1 MQHALDLARPYAPLI
16 LALVVWPIVGAALS
30 WWLWWDTP
38 EHWEAYAK
46 AHPGRALAIRALRT
60 VSPHLRKLV
69 VAWRDYAAARS
80 SLPPLG
86 IALPAEK
93 TGALVVS
100 ETRGFTSARSAYELD
115 HPHPPHPTPAD
126 GVAHDAQRVAL
137 GAVTVDP
144 GKSDAPSFDPHAR
157 QTVVPPARDDGQR
170 GSVDVRGLLAVV
182 VALSVVLPLGVALYG
197 CPASRQLTRPALG
210 QVDGCEPRSTRCSPT
225 GRPQVCSGSRRWT
238 DADAVCALGVNVS
251 AVCCL
256 TRSPVTGA
264 ELHACVLAERC
275 LPVDA
280 GSR

>member
-1 MQHALDLARPYAPLI
+1 MIPMQHLLDLARPYAPLI

-69 VAWRDYAAARS
+69 VAWRDYASARS

-115 HPHPPHPTPAD
+115 HPQPPHPTPAD
-126 GVAHDAQRVAL
+126 GIAHDAQRVAL

-144 GKSDAPSFDPHAR
+144 AKG
-157 QTVVPPARDDGQR
+157 DGQR
-170 GSVDVRGLLAVV
+170 GSVDLPGLLTCIIAAILAG
-182 VALSVVLPLGVALYG
+182 ALLAG
-197 CPASRQLTRPALG
+197 CPRNPPVSGCQPEAQTCIRDRPH
-210 QVDGCEPRSTRCSPT
+210 
-225 GRPQVCSGSRRWT
+225 VCSASQRWHVAGDRSCASIGGQCT
-238 DADAVCALGVNVS
+238 VLGGRAYCAPVADA
-251 AVCCL
+251 
-256 TRSPVTGA
+256 GA
-264 ELHACVLAERC
+264 ADGGE
-275 LPVDA
+275 
-280 GSR
+280 

>member
-100 ETRGFTSARSAYELD
+100 ETRPVA
-115 HPHPPHPTPAD
+115 HPTPAD
-126 GVAHDAQRVAL
+126 GVAFDAQRVAL

-144 GKSDAPSFDPHAR
+144 AKG
-157 QTVVPPARDDGQR
+157 DGQR
-170 GSVDVRGLLAVV
+170 GSVDLPGLLTCLIAAILAG
-182 VALSVVLPLGVALYG
+182 ALLAG
-197 CPASRQLTRPALG
+197 CPRNPPVSGCQPEAQTCINDRPH
-210 QVDGCEPRSTRCSPT
+210 
-225 GRPQVCSGSRRWT
+225 VCSASQRWHVAGDRT
-238 DADAVCALGVNVS
+238 CSSIGGVCTVLGGR
-251 AVCCL
+251 AYCA
-256 TRSPVTGA
+256 PVA
-264 ELHACVLAERC
+264 
-275 LPVDA
+275 DA
-280 GSR
+280 GSPDASEGGL

>member
-69 VAWRDYAAARS
+69 VAWRDYASARS

-100 ETRGFTSARSAYELD
+100 ETRPVA
-115 HPHPPHPTPAD
+115 HPTPAD
-126 GVAHDAQRVAL
+126 GVAFDAQRVAL

-144 GKSDAPSFDPHAR
+144 AKG
-157 QTVVPPARDDGQR
+157 DGQR
-170 GSVDVRGLLAVV
+170 GSVDLPGLLTCLIAAILAG
-182 VALSVVLPLGVALYG
+182 ALCVG
-197 CPASRQLTRPALG
+197 CPRNPPVSGCQPEAQTCINDRPH
-210 QVDGCEPRSTRCSPT
+210 
-225 GRPQVCSGSRRWT
+225 VCSASQRWHVAGDRT
-238 DADAVCALGVNVS
+238 CSSIGGQCTVLGGRAHCA
-251 AVCCL
+251 
-256 TRSPVTGA
+256 PVA
-264 ELHACVLAERC
+264 
-275 LPVDA
+275 DA
-280 GSR
+280 GSPDASEGGL

>member
-69 VAWRDYAAARS
+69 VAWRDYASARS

-100 ETRGFTSARSAYELD
+100 ETRPVA
-115 HPHPPHPTPAD
+115 HPTPAD
-126 GVAHDAQRVAL
+126 GVAFDAQRVAL

-170 GSVDVRGLLAVV
+170 GA
-182 VALSVVLPLGVALYG
+182 
-197 CPASRQLTRPALG
+197 
-210 QVDGCEPRSTRCSPT
+210 
-225 GRPQVCSGSRRWT
+225 
-238 DADAVCALGVNVS
+238 
-251 AVCCL
+251 
-256 TRSPVTGA
+256 
-264 ELHACVLAERC
+264 
-275 LPVDA
+275 
-280 GSR
+280 

>member
-93 TGALVVS
+93 PGALVVS
-100 ETRGFTSARSAYELD
+100 ETRPVA
-115 HPHPPHPTPAD
+115 HPTPAD
-126 GVAHDAQRVAL
+126 GVAFDAQRVAL

-144 GKSDAPSFDPHAR
+144 AKG
-157 QTVVPPARDDGQR
+157 DGQR
-170 GSVDVRGLLAVV
+170 GSVDLPGLLTCLIAAILAG
-182 VALSVVLPLGVALYG
+182 ALLAG
-197 CPASRQLTRPALG
+197 CPRNPPVSGCQPEAQTCINDRPH
-210 QVDGCEPRSTRCSPT
+210 
-225 GRPQVCSGSRRWT
+225 VCSASQRWHV
-238 DADAVCALGVNVS
+238 AGNLQCS
-251 AVCCL
+251 AVGGVCTVLGGRAYCG
-256 TRSPVTGA
+256 PVA
-264 ELHACVLAERC
+264 
-275 LPVDA
+275 DA
-280 GSR
+280 GSPNASEGGL

>member
-69 VAWRDYAAARS
+69 VAWRDYASARS

-100 ETRGFTSARSAYELD
+100 ETRPVA
-115 HPHPPHPTPAD
+115 HPTPAD
-126 GVAHDAQRVAL
+126 GVAFDAQRVAL

-144 GKSDAPSFDPHAR
+144 AKG
-157 QTVVPPARDDGQR
+157 DGQR
-170 GSVDVRGLLAVV
+170 GSVDLPGLLTCIIAAILAG
-182 VALSVVLPLGVALYG
+182 ALCVG
-197 CPASRQLTRPALG
+197 CPRNPPVSGCQPEAQTCIRDRPH
-210 QVDGCEPRSTRCSPT
+210 
-225 GRPQVCSGSRRWT
+225 VCSASQRWHAAGNLQCSAVGGVCT
-238 DADAVCALGVNVS
+238 VLGGRAYCGPVADA
-251 AVCCL
+251 
-256 TRSPVTGA
+256 GA
-264 ELHACVLAERC
+264 
-275 LPVDA
+275 DA
-280 GSR
+280 GDVE

>member
-69 VAWRDYAAARS
+69 VAWRDYASARS

-100 ETRGFTSARSAYELD
+100 ETRPVA
-115 HPHPPHPTPAD
+115 HPTPAD
-126 GVAHDAQRVAL
+126 GVAFDAQRVAL

-144 GKSDAPSFDPHAR
+144 AKG
-157 QTVVPPARDDGQR
+157 DGQR
-170 GSVDVRGLLAVV
+170 GSVDLPGLLTCIIAAILAG
-182 VALSVVLPLGVALYG
+182 ALCVG
-197 CPASRQLTRPALG
+197 CPRNPPVSGCQPEAQTCINDRPH
-210 QVDGCEPRSTRCSPT
+210 
-225 GRPQVCSGSRRWT
+225 VCSASQRWHAAGDRT
-238 DADAVCALGVNVS
+238 CAQVGGVCTVLGGRAHCAPVADA
-251 AVCCL
+251 
-256 TRSPVTGA
+256 GA
-264 ELHACVLAERC
+264 ADGGE
-275 LPVDA
+275 
-280 GSR
+280 

>member
-1 MQHALDLARPYAPLI
+1 MQHLLDLARPYAPLI

-100 ETRGFTSARSAYELD
+100 ETRPVA
-115 HPHPPHPTPAD
+115 HPTPAD
-126 GVAHDAQRVAL
+126 GVAFDAQRVAL

-144 GKSDAPSFDPHAR
+144 AKG
-157 QTVVPPARDDGQR
+157 DGQR
-170 GSVDVRGLLAVV
+170 GSVDLPGLLTCLIAAILAG
-182 VALSVVLPLGVALYG
+182 ALCVG
-197 CPASRQLTRPALG
+197 CPRNPPVSGCQPEAQTCINDRPH
-210 QVDGCEPRSTRCSPT
+210 
-225 GRPQVCSGSRRWT
+225 VCSASQRWHVAGDRT
-238 DADAVCALGVNVS
+238 CSSIGGQCTVLGGRAYCGPVADA
-251 AVCCL
+251 
-256 TRSPVTGA
+256 GA
-264 ELHACVLAERC
+264 
-275 LPVDA
+275 DA
-280 GSR
+280 GDVE

>member
-16 LALVVWPIVGAALS
+16 LALIVWPLVGAALS

-100 ETRGFTSARSAYELD
+100 ETRPVA
-115 HPHPPHPTPAD
+115 HPTPAD
-126 GVAHDAQRVAL
+126 GVAFDAQRVAL

-144 GKSDAPSFDPHAR
+144 AKG
-157 QTVVPPARDDGQR
+157 DGQR
-170 GSVDVRGLLAVV
+170 GSVDLPGLLTCLIAAILAG
-182 VALSVVLPLGVALYG
+182 ALCVG
-197 CPASRQLTRPALG
+197 CPRNPPVSGCQPEAQTCINDRPH
-210 QVDGCEPRSTRCSPT
+210 
-225 GRPQVCSGSRRWT
+225 VCSASQRWHVAGDRT
-238 DADAVCALGVNVS
+238 CAQVGGVCTVLGGRAHCAPVADAGTADAAEGGAL
-251 AVCCL
+251 
-256 TRSPVTGA
+256 
-264 ELHACVLAERC
+264 
-275 LPVDA
+275 
-280 GSR
+280 

>member
-93 TGALVVS
+93 TGAIVVS
-100 ETRGFTSARSAYELD
+100 ETRPVA
-115 HPHPPHPTPAD
+115 HPTPAD
-126 GVAHDAQRVAL
+126 GVAFDAQRVAL

-144 GKSDAPSFDPHAR
+144 AKG
-157 QTVVPPARDDGQR
+157 DGQR
-170 GSVDVRGLLAVV
+170 GSVDLPGLLTCLIAAILAG
-182 VALSVVLPLGVALYG
+182 ALLAG
-197 CPASRQLTRPALG
+197 CPRLPPISG
-210 QVDGCEPRSTRCSPT
+210 CSPMAQT
-225 GRPQVCSGSRRWT
+225 CIDNSPYVCSSSQRWFRSGDLSCSAVGGVCT
-238 DADAVCALGVNVS
+238 VLGGRAHCAPVADA
-251 AVCCL
+251 
-256 TRSPVTGA
+256 GA
-264 ELHACVLAERC
+264 ADGGE
-275 LPVDA
+275 
-280 GSR
+280 

>member
-16 LALVVWPIVGAALS
+16 LALIVWPIVGAALS

-115 HPHPPHPTPAD
+115 HPQPPHPTPAD
-126 GVAHDAQRVAL
+126 GIAHDAQRVAL

-144 GKSDAPSFDPHAR
+144 RKSEPPPFDPHAR
-157 QTVVPPARDDGQR
+157 QTVVPPQRDDEQR
-170 GSVDVRGLLAVV
+170 GSIDLPGLLTCLIAAILAG
-182 VALSVVLPLGVALYG
+182 ALCVG
-197 CPASRQLTRPALG
+197 CPRNPPVSGCQPEAQTCIGDRPH
-210 QVDGCEPRSTRCSPT
+210 
-225 GRPQVCSGSRRWT
+225 VCSASQRWHVAGDRSCASIGGQCT
-238 DADAVCALGVNVS
+238 VLGGRAYCGPVADGGL
-251 AVCCL
+251 
-256 TRSPVTGA
+256 
-264 ELHACVLAERC
+264 
-275 LPVDA
+275 
-280 GSR
+280 

>member
-1 MQHALDLARPYAPLI
+1 MQHALDLARPFWPLI

-100 ETRGFTSARSAYELD
+100 ETRPVA
-115 HPHPPHPTPAD
+115 HPTPAD
-126 GVAHDAQRVAL
+126 GVAFDAQRVAL

-144 GKSDAPSFDPHAR
+144 AKG
-157 QTVVPPARDDGQR
+157 DGQR
-170 GSVDVRGLLAVV
+170 GSVDLPGLLTCLIAAILAG
-182 VALSVVLPLGVALYG
+182 ALLAG
-197 CPASRQLTRPALG
+197 CPRNPPVSGCQPEAQTCIRDRPH
-210 QVDGCEPRSTRCSPT
+210 
-225 GRPQVCSGSRRWT
+225 VCSASQRWH
-238 DADAVCALGVNVS
+238 AAGNLQCS
-251 AVCCL
+251 AVGGVCTVLGGRAYCG
-256 TRSPVTGA
+256 PVA
-264 ELHACVLAERC
+264 
-275 LPVDA
+275 DA
-280 GSR
+280 GSPDASEGGL

>member
-100 ETRGFTSARSAYELD
+100 ETRPVA
-115 HPHPPHPTPAD
+115 HPTPAD
-126 GVAHDAQRVAL
+126 GVAFDAQRVAL

-144 GKSDAPSFDPHAR
+144 AKG
-157 QTVVPPARDDGQR
+157 DGQR
-170 GSVDVRGLLAVV
+170 GSVDLPGLLTCLIAAILAG
-182 VALSVVLPLGVALYG
+182 ALLAG
-197 CPASRQLTRPALG
+197 CPRNPPVSGCQPEAQTCINDRPHVCSASQRWHVAGNL
-210 QVDGCEPRSTRCSPT
+210 RCSAIGGVCT
-225 GRPQVCSGSRRWT
+225 VLGGR
-238 DADAVCALGVNVS
+238 AHCA
-251 AVCCL
+251 
-256 TRSPVTGA
+256 PVA
-264 ELHACVLAERC
+264 
-275 LPVDA
+275 DA
-280 GSR
+280 GSPDASEGGL

>member
-100 ETRGFTSARSAYELD
+100 ETRPVA
-115 HPHPPHPTPAD
+115 HPTPAD
-126 GVAHDAQRVAL
+126 GVAFDAQRVAL

-144 GKSDAPSFDPHAR
+144 AKG
-157 QTVVPPARDDGQR
+157 DGQR
-170 GSVDVRGLLAVV
+170 GSVDLPGLLTCLIAAILAG
-182 VALSVVLPLGVALYG
+182 ALLVG
-197 CPASRQLTRPALG
+197 CPRNPPVSGCQPEAQTCINDRPHVCSASQRWHVAGNL
-210 QVDGCEPRSTRCSPT
+210 RCSAIGGVCT
-225 GRPQVCSGSRRWT
+225 VLGGRAYCG
-238 DADAVCALGVNVS
+238 
-251 AVCCL
+251 
-256 TRSPVTGA
+256 PV
-264 ELHACVLAERC
+264 
-275 LPVDA
+275 VDA
-280 GSR
+280 GAADGGE

>member
-1 MQHALDLARPYAPLI
+1 MQHALDPARPYAPLI
-16 LALVVWPIVGAALS
+16 LALIVWPLVGAALS

-100 ETRGFTSARSAYELD
+100 ETRPVA
-115 HPHPPHPTPAD
+115 HPTPAD
-126 GVAHDAQRVAL
+126 GVAFDAQRVAL

-144 GKSDAPSFDPHAR
+144 AKG
-157 QTVVPPARDDGQR
+157 DGQR
-170 GSVDVRGLLAVV
+170 GSVDLPGLLTCLIAAILAG
-182 VALSVVLPLGVALYG
+182 ALLAG
-197 CPASRQLTRPALG
+197 CPRNPPVSGCQPEAQTCINDRPH
-210 QVDGCEPRSTRCSPT
+210 
-225 GRPQVCSGSRRWT
+225 VCSASQRWHV
-238 DADAVCALGVNVS
+238 AGNLQCS
-251 AVCCL
+251 AVGGVCTVLGGRAHCG
-256 TRSPVTGA
+256 PVA
-264 ELHACVLAERC
+264 
-275 LPVDA
+275 DA
-280 GSR
+280 GSPNASEGGL

>member
-1 MQHALDLARPYAPLI
+1 MIPMQHLLDLARPYAPLI

-69 VAWRDYAAARS
+69 VAWRDYASARS

-115 HPHPPHPTPAD
+115 HPQPPHPTPAD
-126 GVAHDAQRVAL
+126 GIAHDAQRVAL

-144 GKSDAPSFDPHAR
+144 AKG
-157 QTVVPPARDDGQR
+157 DGQR
-170 GSVDVRGLLAVV
+170 GSVDLPGLLTCIIAAILAG
-182 VALSVVLPLGVALYG
+182 ALCVG
-197 CPASRQLTRPALG
+197 CPRNPPVSGCQPEAQTCIGDRP
-210 QVDGCEPRSTRCSPT
+210 S
-225 GRPQVCSGSRRWT
+225 VCSASQRWHAAGNLQCSAVGGVCT
-238 DADAVCALGVNVS
+238 VLGGRAYCGPVADA
-251 AVCCL
+251 
-256 TRSPVTGA
+256 GA
-264 ELHACVLAERC
+264 
-275 LPVDA
+275 DA
-280 GSR
+280 GDVE

>member
-100 ETRGFTSARSAYELD
+100 ETRPVA
-115 HPHPPHPTPAD
+115 HPTPAD
-126 GVAHDAQRVAL
+126 GVAFDAQRVAL

-144 GKSDAPSFDPHAR
+144 AKG
-157 QTVVPPARDDGQR
+157 DGQR
-170 GSVDVRGLLAVV
+170 GSVDLPGLLTCLIAAILAG
-182 VALSVVLPLGVALYG
+182 ALCVG
-197 CPASRQLTRPALG
+197 CPRNPPVSGCQPEAQTCIGDRP
-210 QVDGCEPRSTRCSPT
+210 S
-225 GRPQVCSGSRRWT
+225 VCSASQRWH
-238 DADAVCALGVNVS
+238 AAGNLQCS
-251 AVCCL
+251 AVGGVCTVLGGRAYCG
-256 TRSPVTGA
+256 PV
-264 ELHACVLAERC
+264 
-275 LPVDA
+275 VDA
-280 GSR
+280 GTADASEGGL

>member
-100 ETRGFTSARSAYELD
+100 ETRPVA
-115 HPHPPHPTPAD
+115 HPTPAD
-126 GVAHDAQRVAL
+126 GVAFDAQRVAL

-144 GKSDAPSFDPHAR
+144 AKG
-157 QTVVPPARDDGQR
+157 DGQR
-170 GSVDVRGLLAVV
+170 GSVDLPGLLTCLIAAILAG
-182 VALSVVLPLGVALYG
+182 ALLAG
-197 CPASRQLTRPALG
+197 CPRNPPVSGCQPEAQTCIRDRPH
-210 QVDGCEPRSTRCSPT
+210 
-225 GRPQVCSGSRRWT
+225 VCSASQRWH
-238 DADAVCALGVNVS
+238 AAGNLQCS
-251 AVCCL
+251 AVGGVCTVLGGRAYCG
-256 TRSPVTGA
+256 PVA
-264 ELHACVLAERC
+264 
-275 LPVDA
+275 DA
-280 GSR
+280 GSPDASEGGL

>member
-100 ETRGFTSARSAYELD
+100 ETRPVA
-115 HPHPPHPTPAD
+115 HPTPAD
-126 GVAHDAQRVAL
+126 GVAFDAQRVAL

-144 GKSDAPSFDPHAR
+144 AKG
-157 QTVVPPARDDGQR
+157 DGQR
-170 GSVDVRGLLAVV
+170 GSVDLPGLLTCLIAAILAG
-182 VALSVVLPLGVALYG
+182 ALLAG
-197 CPASRQLTRPALG
+197 CPRNPPVSGCQPEAQTCIRDRPH
-210 QVDGCEPRSTRCSPT
+210 
-225 GRPQVCSGSRRWT
+225 VCSASQRWH
-238 DADAVCALGVNVS
+238 AAGNLQCS
-251 AVCCL
+251 AVGGVCTVLGGRAYCG
-256 TRSPVTGA
+256 PVA
-264 ELHACVLAERC
+264 
-275 LPVDA
+275 DA
-280 GSR
+280 GSPNASEGGL

>member
-100 ETRGFTSARSAYELD
+100 ETRPVA
-115 HPHPPHPTPAD
+115 HPTPAD
-126 GVAHDAQRVAL
+126 GVAFDAQRVAL

-144 GKSDAPSFDPHAR
+144 GKSD
-157 QTVVPPARDDGQR
+157 GQR
-170 GSVDVRGLLAVV
+170 GSVDLPGLLTCLIAAILAG
-182 VALSVVLPLGVALYG
+182 ALLAG
-197 CPASRQLTRPALG
+197 CPRNPPVSGCQPEAQTCIRDRPH
-210 QVDGCEPRSTRCSPT
+210 
-225 GRPQVCSGSRRWT
+225 VCSASQRWH
-238 DADAVCALGVNVS
+238 AAGNLQCS
-251 AVCCL
+251 AVGGVCTVLGGRAYCA
-256 TRSPVTGA
+256 PVA
-264 ELHACVLAERC
+264 
-275 LPVDA
+275 DA
-280 GSR
+280 GSPDASEGGL

>member
-1 MQHALDLARPYAPLI
+1 MQHLLDLARPFWPLI

-100 ETRGFTSARSAYELD
+100 ETRPVA
-115 HPHPPHPTPAD
+115 HPTPAD
-126 GVAHDAQRVAL
+126 GVAFDAQRVAL

-144 GKSDAPSFDPHAR
+144 AKG
-157 QTVVPPARDDGQR
+157 DGQR
-170 GSVDVRGLLAVV
+170 GSVDVPGLLTCIIAAILAG
-182 VALSVVLPLGVALYG
+182 ALCVG
-197 CPASRQLTRPALG
+197 CPRNPPVSGCQPEAQTCINDRPH
-210 QVDGCEPRSTRCSPT
+210 
-225 GRPQVCSGSRRWT
+225 VCSASQRWHVAGDRT
-238 DADAVCALGVNVS
+238 CAQVGGVCTVLGGRAYCGPVADAGAADASEGGAL
-251 AVCCL
+251 
-256 TRSPVTGA
+256 
-264 ELHACVLAERC
+264 
-275 LPVDA
+275 
-280 GSR
+280 

>member
-100 ETRGFTSARSAYELD
+100 ETRPVA
-115 HPHPPHPTPAD
+115 HPTPAD
-126 GVAHDAQRVAL
+126 GVAFDAQRVAL

-144 GKSDAPSFDPHAR
+144 AKG
-157 QTVVPPARDDGQR
+157 DGQR
-170 GSVDVRGLLAVV
+170 GSVDLPGLLTCLIAAILAG
-182 VALSVVLPLGVALYG
+182 ALLAG
-197 CPASRQLTRPALG
+197 CPRNPPVSGCQPEAQTCIRDRPH
-210 QVDGCEPRSTRCSPT
+210 
-225 GRPQVCSGSRRWT
+225 VCSASQRWHVAGDRSCASIGGQCT
-238 DADAVCALGVNVS
+238 VLGGRAYCGPVADAGAADASEGGAL
-251 AVCCL
+251 
-256 TRSPVTGA
+256 
-264 ELHACVLAERC
+264 
-275 LPVDA
+275 
-280 GSR
+280 

>member
-16 LALVVWPIVGAALS
+16 LALVIWPLVGAALS

-69 VAWRDYAAARS
+69 VAWRDYASARS

-100 ETRGFTSARSAYELD
+100 ETRPVA
-115 HPHPPHPTPAD
+115 HPTPAD
-126 GVAHDAQRVAL
+126 GVAFDAQRVAL

-144 GKSDAPSFDPHAR
+144 AKG
-157 QTVVPPARDDGQR
+157 DGQR
-170 GSVDVRGLLAVV
+170 GSVDLPGLLTCIIAAILAG
-182 VALSVVLPLGVALYG
+182 ALCVG
-197 CPASRQLTRPALG
+197 CPRNPPVSGCQPEAQTCIGDRP
-210 QVDGCEPRSTRCSPT
+210 S
-225 GRPQVCSGSRRWT
+225 VCSASQRWH
-238 DADAVCALGVNVS
+238 AAGNLQCS
-251 AVCCL
+251 AVGGVCTVLGGRAYCG
-256 TRSPVTGA
+256 PV
-264 ELHACVLAERC
+264 
-275 LPVDA
+275 PDA
-280 GSR
+280 GSPNASEGGL

>member
-1 MQHALDLARPYAPLI
+1 MQHLLDLARPYAPLI

-100 ETRGFTSARSAYELD
+100 ETRPVA
-115 HPHPPHPTPAD
+115 HPTPAD
-126 GVAHDAQRVAL
+126 GVAFDAQRVAL

-144 GKSDAPSFDPHAR
+144 AKG
-157 QTVVPPARDDGQR
+157 DGQR
-170 GSVDVRGLLAVV
+170 GSGDLPGLLTCLIAAILAGTLCV
-182 VALSVVLPLGVALYG
+182 G
-197 CPASRQLTRPALG
+197 CPRNPPVSGCQPEAQTCINDRPH
-210 QVDGCEPRSTRCSPT
+210 
-225 GRPQVCSGSRRWT
+225 VCSASQRWHVAGDLSCSAVGGVCT
-238 DADAVCALGVNVS
+238 VLGGRAHCAPVADAGAADASEGGAL
-251 AVCCL
+251 
-256 TRSPVTGA
+256 
-264 ELHACVLAERC
+264 
-275 LPVDA
+275 
-280 GSR
+280 

>member
-100 ETRGFTSARSAYELD
+100 ETRPVA
-115 HPHPPHPTPAD
+115 HPTPAD
-126 GVAHDAQRVAL
+126 GVAFDAQRVAL

-144 GKSDAPSFDPHAR
+144 AKG
-157 QTVVPPARDDGQR
+157 DGQR
-170 GSVDVRGLLAVV
+170 GSVDLPGLLTCLIAAILAG
-182 VALSVVLPLGVALYG
+182 ALCVG
-197 CPASRQLTRPALG
+197 CPRNPPVSGCQPEAQTCIGDRP
-210 QVDGCEPRSTRCSPT
+210 S
-225 GRPQVCSGSRRWT
+225 VCSASQRWH
-238 DADAVCALGVNVS
+238 AAGNLQCS
-251 AVCCL
+251 AVGGVCTVLGGRAHCA
-256 TRSPVTGA
+256 PVA
-264 ELHACVLAERC
+264 
-275 LPVDA
+275 DA
-280 GSR
+280 GSPDASEGGL

>member
-100 ETRGFTSARSAYELD
+100 ETRPVA
-115 HPHPPHPTPAD
+115 HPTPAD
-126 GVAHDAQRVAL
+126 GVAFDAQRVAL

-144 GKSDAPSFDPHAR
+144 AKG
-157 QTVVPPARDDGQR
+157 DGQR
-170 GSVDVRGLLAVV
+170 GSVDLPGLLTCLIAAILAG
-182 VALSVVLPLGVALYG
+182 ALLAG
-197 CPASRQLTRPALG
+197 CPRNPPVSGCQPEAQTCIGDRP
-210 QVDGCEPRSTRCSPT
+210 S
-225 GRPQVCSGSRRWT
+225 VCSASQRWH
-238 DADAVCALGVNVS
+238 AAGNLQCS
-251 AVCCL
+251 AVGGVCTVLGGRAYCA
-256 TRSPVTGA
+256 PVA
-264 ELHACVLAERC
+264 
-275 LPVDA
+275 DA
-280 GSR
+280 GSPDASEGGL

>member
-69 VAWRDYAAARS
+69 VAWRDYASARS

-100 ETRGFTSARSAYELD
+100 ETRPVA
-115 HPHPPHPTPAD
+115 HPTPAD
-126 GVAHDAQRVAL
+126 GVAFDAQRVAL

-144 GKSDAPSFDPHAR
+144 AKG
-157 QTVVPPARDDGQR
+157 DGQR
-170 GSVDVRGLLAVV
+170 GSVDLPGLLTCLIAAILAG
-182 VALSVVLPLGVALYG
+182 ALCVG
-197 CPASRQLTRPALG
+197 CPRNPPVSGCQPEAQTCIRDRPH
-210 QVDGCEPRSTRCSPT
+210 
-225 GRPQVCSGSRRWT
+225 VCSASQRWHVAGDRT
-238 DADAVCALGVNVS
+238 CSSIGGQCTVLGGRAYCGPVADA
-251 AVCCL
+251 
-256 TRSPVTGA
+256 GA
-264 ELHACVLAERC
+264 ADGGE
-275 LPVDA
+275 
-280 GSR
+280 

>member
-100 ETRGFTSARSAYELD
+100 ETRPVA
-115 HPHPPHPTPAD
+115 HPTPAD
-126 GVAHDAQRVAL
+126 GVAFDAQRVAL

-144 GKSDAPSFDPHAR
+144 GKSD
-157 QTVVPPARDDGQR
+157 GQR
-170 GSVDVRGLLAVV
+170 GSVDLTGLLTCIIAAILAG
-182 VALSVVLPLGVALYG
+182 ALLAG
-197 CPASRQLTRPALG
+197 CPRNPPVSGCQPEAQTCIGDRP
-210 QVDGCEPRSTRCSPT
+210 S
-225 GRPQVCSGSRRWT
+225 VCSASQRWH
-238 DADAVCALGVNVS
+238 AAGNLQCS
-251 AVCCL
+251 AVGGVCTVLGGRAYCA
-256 TRSPVTGA
+256 PVA
-264 ELHACVLAERC
+264 
-275 LPVDA
+275 DA
-280 GSR
+280 GSPDASEGGL

>member
-100 ETRGFTSARSAYELD
+100 ETRPVA
-115 HPHPPHPTPAD
+115 HPTPAD
-126 GVAHDAQRVAL
+126 GVAFDAQRVAL

-144 GKSDAPSFDPHAR
+144 AKG
-157 QTVVPPARDDGQR
+157 DGQR
-170 GSVDVRGLLAVV
+170 GSVDLPGLLTCLIAAILAG
-182 VALSVVLPLGVALYG
+182 ALCVG
-197 CPASRQLTRPALG
+197 CPRNPPVSGCQPEAQTCIRDRPH
-210 QVDGCEPRSTRCSPT
+210 
-225 GRPQVCSGSRRWT
+225 VCSASQRWHVAGDRT
-238 DADAVCALGVNVS
+238 CSSIGGQCTVLGGRAYCA
-251 AVCCL
+251 
-256 TRSPVTGA
+256 PVA
-264 ELHACVLAERC
+264 
-275 LPVDA
+275 DA
-280 GSR
+280 GSPDASEGGL

>member
-100 ETRGFTSARSAYELD
+100 ETRPVA
-115 HPHPPHPTPAD
+115 HPTPAD
-126 GVAHDAQRVAL
+126 GVAFDAQRVAL

-144 GKSDAPSFDPHAR
+144 GKSD
-157 QTVVPPARDDGQR
+157 GQR
-170 GSVDVRGLLAVV
+170 GSVDLPGLLTCLIAAILAG
-182 VALSVVLPLGVALYG
+182 ALCVG
-197 CPASRQLTRPALG
+197 CPRNPPVSGCQPEAQTCINDRPH
-210 QVDGCEPRSTRCSPT
+210 
-225 GRPQVCSGSRRWT
+225 VCSASQRWHVAGDRT
-238 DADAVCALGVNVS
+238 CSSIGGQCTVLGGRAYCA
-251 AVCCL
+251 
-256 TRSPVTGA
+256 PVA
-264 ELHACVLAERC
+264 
-275 LPVDA
+275 DA
-280 GSR
+280 GSPDASEGGL

>member
-69 VAWRDYAAARS
+69 VAWRDYASARS

-100 ETRGFTSARSAYELD
+100 ETRPVA
-115 HPHPPHPTPAD
+115 HPTPAD
-126 GVAHDAQRVAL
+126 GVAFDAQRVAL

-144 GKSDAPSFDPHAR
+144 AKG
-157 QTVVPPARDDGQR
+157 DGQR
-170 GSVDVRGLLAVV
+170 GSVDLPGLLTCIIAAILAG
-182 VALSVVLPLGVALYG
+182 ALLAG
-197 CPASRQLTRPALG
+197 CPRNPPVSGCQPEAQTCINDRPH
-210 QVDGCEPRSTRCSPT
+210 
-225 GRPQVCSGSRRWT
+225 VCSASQRWHVAGDRT
-238 DADAVCALGVNVS
+238 CAQVGGVCTVLGGRAHCAPVADA
-251 AVCCL
+251 
-256 TRSPVTGA
+256 GA
-264 ELHACVLAERC
+264 A
-275 LPVDA
+275 DA
-280 GSR
+280 SEGGL